1 MKHAPGTSVALAAA
15 SACLALAIGMAAA
28 SPALA
33 QNSGAS
39 IDMQRLYNPN
49 SGEHFYTADTSEAS
63 GLVSLGWRHEGSGW
77 VAPQKSSTPVYRLY
91 NPNAGDH
98 HYTTSVEERDVLVEK
113 GWNYEGVGWYSSDN
127 KSVAVLRQYN
137 PNAKAGAHNFTTSSA
152 ENDNLVNAGWKAEG
166 VAWYAVAEGKPAV
179 DGAIMGVSTTTPAGM
194 AAYYRAMGKKN
205 GFSYPSEVESKGGAA
220 TIETFA
226 QIVYEEANAEGIR
239 AEVVFCQAMHETGWL
254 QYGGDVSPD
263 QFNYAG
269 LGATGNGEPGNRFC
283 DVRTG
288 VRAQVQHLKAYASN
302 APLINECVDKRFKYV
317 KTRGVAPTVNDLTG
331 KWAVPG
337 VKDGVTYGGQIAS
350 LMNELANYKA

>member
-113 GWNYEGVGWYSSDN
+113 GWNDEGVGWYSSDN

-152 ENDNLVNAGWKAEG
+152 ENDNLVNAGWNAEG

-179 DGAIMGVSTTTPAGM
+179 DGAIMGVSDVSPQRM
-194 AAYYRAMGKKN
+194 ASWFKSKG
-205 GFSYPSEVESKGGAA
+205 GSYPTSIEAKGGAA
-220 TIETFA
+220 TIEDFTR
-226 QIVYEEANAEGIR
+226 ILCEEAAAEGVR
-239 AEVVFCQAMHETGWL
+239 AEVVFCQSMIETGWL
-254 QYGGDVSPD
+254 RYGGDVIPE
-263 QFNYAG
+263 QYNYAG
-269 LGATGNGEPGNRFC
+269 IGTTGDGVRGAYFAN
-283 DVRTG
+283 VREG
-288 VRAQVQHLKAYASN
+288 LRAQVQHLKAYASTEPLVN
-302 APLINECVDKRFKYV
+302 AQVDPRFGLV
-317 KTRGVAPTVNDLTG
+317 QESRGVAPTVYDLG
-331 KWAVPG
+331 GRWAVS
-337 VKDGVTYGGQIAS
+337 KTYGGQIAS